1 MYSNTARAPVV
12 VYGQVLLLTVVL
24 LLVGWMDGTYQ
35 RGKLAT
41 FVVVVVVVLFL
52 LRDIY
57 DTGRQKVPS
66 VVFIIITHYKF
77 VD

>member
-1 MYSNTARAPVV
+1 MYSKSPRSSIWTSTTTDCCVV
-12 VYGQVLLLTVVL
+12 VVL

-41 FVVVVVVVLFL
+41 FVVVVLFL

-66 VVFIIITHYKF
+66 VVFIIITHYNF